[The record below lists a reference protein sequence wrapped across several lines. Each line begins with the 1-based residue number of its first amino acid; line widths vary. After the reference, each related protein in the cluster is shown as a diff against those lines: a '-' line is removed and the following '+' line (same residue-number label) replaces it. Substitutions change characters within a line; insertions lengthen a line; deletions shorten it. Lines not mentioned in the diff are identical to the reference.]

1 MGRVGGASY
10 PLKHSRVALPLGS
23 VSSLAILG
31 SVSPSI
37 SFQPA
42 GSVSSP
48 QAGSQVFLSD
58 ICVKLLVWVFLY
70 IVPSYLYLHQYFCM
84 KCNISVRSWANNLN
98 DRLATG
104 LFIERIIGSII
115 EALVLVPVVGR
126 PLPGGWHLQVCRHP
140 FYCSILLMR
149 NECMIDWNHGKW
161 EFWFMVI
168 IIILILIIIV
178 GAMSHVRWIIFKAKR
193 CSFREFWVWQ
203 EGVG

>member
-1 MGRVGGASY
+1 MTLFICKCISSFPSSFAYLRVY
-10 PLKHSRVALPLGS
+10 VIKISRLVGKSWWSKLSAQTFESCAAAWVSQLPGPTW
-23 VSSLAILG
+23 VS
-31 SVSPSI
+31 
-37 SFQPA
+37 QPHHLFTT
-42 GSVSSP
+42 SRVSSP

-126 PLPGGWHLQVCRHP
+126 PLPGGWHLLVCRHP
-140 FYCSILLMR
+140 FTVYPFTALSYWCKT
-149 NECMIDWNHGKW
+149 N
-161 EFWFMVI
+161 
-168 IIILILIIIV
+168 
-178 GAMSHVRWIIFKAKR
+178 
-193 CSFREFWVWQ
+193 VW
-203 EGVG
+203 